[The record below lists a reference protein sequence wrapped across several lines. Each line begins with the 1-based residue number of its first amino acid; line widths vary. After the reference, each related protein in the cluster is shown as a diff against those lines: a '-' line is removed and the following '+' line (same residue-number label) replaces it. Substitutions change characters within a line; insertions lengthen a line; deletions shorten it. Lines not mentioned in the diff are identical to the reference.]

1 MKNFLVVFFALTLL
15 IGCEIIGTVESKEQ
29 LSEGF
34 SGDIISEDDDA
45 PVDAVQTMKPVICIE
60 QNKLLTHLKSIG
72 EKPIAAWY
80 NDTAEYPAMLLVN
93 RDTGT
98 ISVLEYLVG
107 NPEDEKFEG
116 LACLV
121 SQGVK
126 FKSFNNNTDAYHK
139 INFEKTP

>member
-1 MKNFLVVFFALTLL
+1 MKNFLVVFFALILL
-15 IGCEIIGTVESKEQ
+15 VGCQIIGNAESKEQ
-29 LSEGF
+29 LKKEVHESSEVV
-34 SGDIISEDDDA
+34 
-45 PVDAVQTMKPVICIE
+45 PVQTVKPVICIE
-60 QNKLLTHLKSIG
+60 QDKLLTHLKSIG

-121 SQGVK
+121 SQGVEFK
-126 FKSFNNNTDAYHK
+126 FFNNNTDVYHK

>member
-15 IGCEIIGTVESKEQ
+15 IGCEIIGNAESKEQ
-29 LSEGF
+29 LKKEVHESSEVV
-34 SGDIISEDDDA
+34 
-45 PVDAVQTMKPVICIE
+45 PVQTVKPVICIE
-60 QNKLLTHLKSIG
+60 QDKLLTHLKSIG

-121 SQGVK
+121 SQGVE
-126 FKSFNNNTDAYHK
+126 FEFFNNNTDVYHK